1 MRSCFLRPTGRR
13 AARGAPPP
21 RPTQRC
27 PSAYPM
33 RSAAPPGRP
42 DTSSDAS
49 CIIVQAST
57 SWAGGQHGRMSATG
71 LLFRSRSARFLVSSV
86 HRTRTARAQ
95 PQVERWRLEIIQAQR
110 SVVAAP
116 DVQGS
121 LEQAAACVVSPPTN
135 NNEHIDIGALHRE
148 DHMVPM
154 RPCVT
159 MMTGPPPPAAPPA
172 RRRSRQTSRLPRHS
186 RCRRSWLDAA
196 AVMMIRHDD
205 ADQRERDAQT
215 HRGTDR
221 RDGETDR
228 GKL

>member
-1 MRSCFLRPTGRR
+1 MGRFGALARLRGQCWPAFLAGGGRSEHLAGARSARSKPSSRTERSGRCREKIQRAAPMRSCFLRPTGRR

-95 PQVERWRLEIIQAQR
+95 PQVERWRSSKR
-110 SVVAAP
+110 SEA
-116 DVQGS
+116 
-121 LEQAAACVVSPPTN
+121 
-135 NNEHIDIGALHRE
+135 
-148 DHMVPM
+148 
-154 RPCVT
+154 
-159 MMTGPPPPAAPPA
+159 
-172 RRRSRQTSRLPRHS
+172 
-186 RCRRSWLDAA
+186 
-196 AVMMIRHDD
+196 
-205 ADQRERDAQT
+205 
-215 HRGTDR
+215 
-221 RDGETDR
+221 
-228 GKL
+228 